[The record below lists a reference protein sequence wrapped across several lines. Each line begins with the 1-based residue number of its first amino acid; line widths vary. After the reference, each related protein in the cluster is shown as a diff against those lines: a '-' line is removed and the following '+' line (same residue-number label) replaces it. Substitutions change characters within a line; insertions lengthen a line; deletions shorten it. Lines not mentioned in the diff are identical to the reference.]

1 MDMHDELISLDE
13 LCELLKVRKSY
24 IYKLTSRN
32 IIPFY
37 RIGGLK
43 FKLNEVEAWI
53 EQKQDQS
60 GTTEDYRTTLERD
73 LKCAIFVPK

>member
-1 MDMHDELISLDE
+1 MDRQDELVSLDE
-13 LCELLKVRKSY
+13 LCKLLKVRKSY

-43 FKLNEVEAWI
+43 FKLSEVEAWI
-53 EQKQDQS
+53 EQNKIKAAQPK
-60 GTTEDYRTTLERD
+60 TIERL
-73 LKCAIFVPK
+73 LKEI

>member
-43 FKLNEVEAWI
+43 FKLSEVEAWI
-53 EQKQDQS
+53 EQNKIKAAQPK
-60 GTTEDYRTTLERD
+60 TIERL
-73 LKCAIFVPK
+73 LKEI

>member
-1 MDMHDELISLDE
+1 MERQDELVSLDE
-13 LCELLKVRKSY
+13 LCKLLKVRKSY

-53 EQKQDQS
+53 EQNKIKAAQPK
-60 GTTEDYRTTLERD
+60 TIERL
-73 LKCAIFVPK
+73 LKEI

>member
-1 MDMHDELISLDE
+1 MGMHDELISLDE
-13 LCELLKVRKSY
+13 LCKLLKVRKSY

-43 FKLNEVEAWI
+43 FKLREVEAWVEQNKIKAAQPKTI
-53 EQKQDQS
+53 E
-60 GTTEDYRTTLERD
+60 RL
-73 LKCAIFVPK
+73 LKEI

>member
-1 MDMHDELISLDE
+1 MGRHNELISLDE
-13 LCELLKVRKSY
+13 LCTLLKVRKSY

-43 FKLNEVEAWI
+43 FKLSEVEAWI
-53 EQKQDQS
+53 EQNKIKAARPK
-60 GTTEDYRTTLERD
+60 TIERL
-73 LKCAIFVPK
+73 LKEI

>member
-1 MDMHDELISLDE
+1 MDRHDELISLDE

-32 IIPFY
+32 MIPFY

-43 FKLNEVEAWI
+43 FKLSEVEAWVEQNKIKTVAPKTI
-53 EQKQDQS
+53 E
-60 GTTEDYRTTLERD
+60 RL
-73 LKCAIFVPK
+73 LKEI

>member
-1 MDMHDELISLDE
+1 MGMHDELISLDE
-13 LCELLKVRKSY
+13 LCKLLKVRMSY

-43 FKLNEVEAWI
+43 FKLREVEAWVEQNKIKAAQPKTI
-53 EQKQDQS
+53 E
-60 GTTEDYRTTLERD
+60 RL
-73 LKCAIFVPK
+73 LKEI